1 MNYYYW
7 KVLID
12 FIVISVLDKSYVIPE
27 MYVTNAGPHCN
38 SKTLPAL
45 TTDIYGRHVILDV
58 LL

>member
-1 MNYYYW
+1 
-7 KVLID
+7 LID